1 MKNTSFAGWLAA
13 ILLFVFCECCTSA
26 PPPGPTITDEE
37 MHTVAVA
44 AVNDVLVSEKFDSY
58 LKQYREENGADAVPV
73 LKLAKTLNNTD
84 VTGLN
89 TALITDTIFDALSNS
104 GKVEVTMAEGEL
116 RTKAIPDSRDV
127 KFDSNFDPN
136 TVAGPGTLRAADLVL
151 RPKVTS
157 SMVRE
162 GRKQI
167 VIRSFVLEMADIRTG
182 LMVWSF
188 SKQLGLMKER
198 PSIGL

>member
-1 MKNTSFAGWLAA
+1 MKKTSPAGWLAA

-26 PPPGPTITDEE
+26 PASGPTITDEE

-58 LKQYREENGADAVPV
+58 LKKYREDNGADAVPV

-127 KFDSNFDPN
+127 KYDSNFDPN
-136 TVAGPGTLRAADLVL
+136 TVAGTGTLRAADLVI

-162 GRKQI
+162 GREQV

-182 LMVWSF
+182 LLVWSF
-188 SKQLGLMKER
+188 SKQLGLVKEK
-198 PSIGL
+198 PVVGL